1 MKPRIKA
8 VALVAVLAGAL
19 AGPSVSGAV
28 AATTQSA
35 NRVTLTRAQRRELKE
50 LKELK
55 ALQTR
60 DASTSP
66 PSGPAL
72 AVQDGIQ
79 NLEFDVSSDGIQ
91 ALLGDF
97 PLVGDYG

>member
-8 VALVAVLAGAL
+8 VALAAVLVGAL

-28 AATTQSA
+28 AATHSA
-35 NRVTLTRAQRRELKE
+35 KRVTLTRAQRRELKE
-50 LKELK
+50 LKALK
-55 ALQTR
+55 AR

-66 PSGPAL
+66 PSGPGL
-72 AVQDGIQ
+72 AIQDAIQ

>member
-8 VALVAVLAGAL
+8 VALAAVLVGAL

-28 AATTQSA
+28 AATSHTA
-35 NRVTLTRAQRRELKE
+35 KRATLTRAQRRELKQ
-50 LKELK
+50 LK
-55 ALQTR
+55 ALEAR
-60 DASTSP
+60 DASTSTNP
-66 PSGPAL
+66 PTGLQL
-72 AVQDGIQ
+72 AVQDAIQ